1 MCAISRPEQVP
12 EQVDFFSV
20 DVSFISLSLVLPA
33 AFPFL
38 RENGEAV
45 CLVKPQFEAGP
56 RQGGEK
62 GRGAR
67 PLPCTVRCWKRRL
80 AMRFPAVFPRSG
92 LTYSPVK
99 GPEGNIEYLL
109 YLRREAQP
117 RTGELPDL
125 SELVEESHRV
135 LNGGGHGMKILIQPN
150 LTKAGA
156 ARHTARVISRL
167 SELGVACL
175 MEEQFRFAFD
185 GLPLAFCEEPS
196 DGFAAC
202 DIVIAVGG
210 DGTIIR
216 SAKDAAAF
224 GKPVL
229 GVNVGRLGFVAG
241 LETDELDRLPLLME
255 GEYLVDERMMIE
267 VRLEREG
274 EVFFLLRAE
283 RCGHGARRSLAHPRF
298 SRAPRPE
305 PRGAITGR
313 MGLSSST
320 PTGSTAYSLSCGRT
334 GD

>member
-1 MCAISRPEQVP
+1 
-12 EQVDFFSV
+12 
-20 DVSFISLSLVLPA
+20 
-33 AFPFL
+33 
-38 RENGEAV
+38 
-45 CLVKPQFEAGP
+45 
-56 RQGGEK
+56 
-62 GRGAR
+62 
-67 PLPCTVRCWKRRL
+67 
-80 AMRFPAVFPRSG
+80 
-92 LTYSPVK
+92 
-99 GPEGNIEYLL
+99 
-109 YLRREAQP
+109 
-117 RTGELPDL
+117 
-125 SELVEESHRV
+125 
-135 LNGGGHGMKILIQPN
+135 MKILIQPN

-202 DIVIAVGG
+202 DVVIAVGG

-274 EVFFLLRAE
+274 EVFSYYALNDVVMA
-283 RCGHGARRSLAHPRF
+283 
-298 SRAPRPE
+298 
-305 PRGAITGR
+305 RGALSRILDFRVLLDQSHVGDYR
-313 MGLSSST
+313 ADGLIVST
-320 PTGSTAYSLSCGRT
+320 PTGSTAYSLSAGGPVIDPGMRCLLLTPICPHSLFTRPVVFGENSCLSLQASSTEDGVNCYLTVDGQISIPMKDNEPVLCRKAERAARLLKLKST
-334 GD
+334 NFYEVVNKKLAERRS